1 MEKNRIPPRLEAWP
15 ETINRHCYDL
25 AAFIF
30 HLYVSFIALRE
41 RRAANIAICMIL
53 ICFYVRARQI
63 IFWSGDE
70 Q

>member
-1 MEKNRIPPRLEAWP
+1 MEKSRIPPQLEARP

-41 RRAANIAICMIL
+41 RRAANIAMYMIFSW
-53 ICFYVRARQI
+53 FYVWGSPNYFLERR
-63 IFWSGDE
+63 
-70 Q
+70 